1 MRTSPA
7 PPGKPEIPWVLPK
20 RQDRQTFLDV
30 VKALNET
37 LGFLDV
43 DTILGALHDNIVP
56 GDPDWTQDYRKDWQ
70 KLEDDRRLRNDVPPR
85 RGVDPIGGDK

>member
-1 MRTSPA
+1 MRTPPSPEAINVIEDILRGLRAIPFPPPA

-20 RQDRQTFLDV
+20 REDRQTFLDV
-30 VKALNET
+30 LKALNET

-56 GDPDWTQDYRKDWQ
+56 GDPDWTQDFRRDWQ
-70 KLEDDRRLRNDVPPR
+70 KL
-85 RGVDPIGGDK
+85 